1 MRKNITILFS
11 TRKMLDN
18 SALINTIYPIL
29 NISYVKKIVKIY
41 AIIIKI
47 QIQKKII

>member
-1 MRKNITILFS
+1 
-11 TRKMLDN
+11 MLDN
-18 SALINTIYPIL
+18 SALISTIYPIYIVICL
-29 NISYVKKIVKIY
+29 KKIVKIY

>member
-1 MRKNITILFS
+1 
-11 TRKMLDN
+11 MLDN
-18 SALINTIYPIL
+18 SALINTIYPIYIVICL
-29 NISYVKKIVKIY
+29 KKIVKIY